1 MNLQESKWC
10 YYGTYCRSQA
20 NKHACITSVEMKK
33 YWSPCKFYFLFWTDS
48 NEAGGQKRER
58 PAEKKSWIDSLRY
71 PWLLIGLLATVIIT
85 VITFPAWFCWRL
97 KKTRASSPPAI
108 ASLRPRYD
116 ARNEYVVVPDF
127 KWNQLIMKIHM
138 CSSGQRFLRHC
149 ASRNILVES
158 WNTWSSRTY
167 FR

>member
-10 YYGTYCRSQA
+10 YFSTYCRSQA

-33 YWSPCKFYFLFWTDS
+33 YWSPCKFYFLSWTDS

-58 PAEKKSWIDSLRY
+58 PAEKKSWIDRIDRLS
-71 PWLLIGLLATVIIT
+71 IGILATVIVAVIT
-85 VITFPAWFCWRL
+85 VPVWFCWKL

-116 ARNEYVVVPDF
+116 ARNEYVVVPDL
-127 KWNQLIMKIHM
+127 KWNSINYEDSQLQLQLCLPQYISRKFEHM
-138 CSSGQRFLRHC
+138 D
-149 ASRNILVES
+149 
-158 WNTWSSRTY
+158 
-167 FR
+167 